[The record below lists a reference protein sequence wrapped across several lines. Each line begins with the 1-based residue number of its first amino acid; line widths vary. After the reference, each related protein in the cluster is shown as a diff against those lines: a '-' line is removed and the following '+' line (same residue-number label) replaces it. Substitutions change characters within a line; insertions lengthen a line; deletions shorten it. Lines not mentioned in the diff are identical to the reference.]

1 METSLRGIDRSARGE
16 RNAMPAVAGVLA
28 LWFVATLGLGLLGIF
43 ESGPA
48 RPPLAVLA
56 AIIVPPVLFAVA
68 YRTSPGVRAFALGI
82 DLRVLTAIQAWRVAG
97 IIFLALYAFG
107 ILPGLFA
114 WPAGTGDVAIG
125 VAAVV
130 VLGAQL
136 RQSPNARHYVFWLN
150 VAGLIDFAGAIATG
164 VLTSNSAL
172 GLLYDGV
179 PRASLGALPLSLIPT
194 FTVPF
199 WIICH
204 LISFLQLRR

>member
-1 METSLRGIDRSARGE
+1 MATSFRVIDRPAPGE
-16 RNAMPAVAGVLA
+16 RNATLAVAVVLA
-28 LWFVATLGLGLLGIF
+28 LWFAAALGLGLIGIF
-43 ESGPA
+43 ESGPS
-48 RPPLAVLA
+48 RPPLPLLA
-56 AIIVPPVLFAVA
+56 AVVGPPAVFAIA

-107 ILPGLFA
+107 MLPGLFA
-114 WPAGTGDVAIG
+114 WPAGAGDVAIG

-130 VLGAQL
+130 VLRAQL
-136 RQSPNARHYVFWLN
+136 RQSPNVGRYVFWLN

-172 GLLYDGV
+172 GLFYDGLS
-179 PRASLGALPLSLIPT
+179 RASLGVLPLSLIPT

-204 LISFLQLRR
+204 MISFLQLRR